1 MARSFNDPD
10 RTMNNDLPA
19 PPPLLVPE
27 SDDMFG
33 RPTRGT
39 WMMIVTLL
47 IVKAGGLIVI
57 FMIDPSEM
65 AAMFAIVSTW
75 LWVVVLVILL
85 SSPAAYWW
93 RVRRVRARRAHLHR
107 SEWMVDPDPLHVEP

>member
-1 MARSFNDPD
+1 
-10 RTMNNDLPA
+10 MNNDLPA

-47 IVKAGGLIVI
+47 IVKIGGLIVI
-57 FMIDPSEM
+57 LMIDPSRM
-65 AAMFAIVSTW
+65 AAMFAIISTW
-75 LWVVVLVILL
+75 LWVVLLAILL

-93 RVRRVRARRAHLHR
+93 RVRRVRARRAALHR
-107 SEWMVDPDPLHVEP
+107 SEWMIELDPLHTEP